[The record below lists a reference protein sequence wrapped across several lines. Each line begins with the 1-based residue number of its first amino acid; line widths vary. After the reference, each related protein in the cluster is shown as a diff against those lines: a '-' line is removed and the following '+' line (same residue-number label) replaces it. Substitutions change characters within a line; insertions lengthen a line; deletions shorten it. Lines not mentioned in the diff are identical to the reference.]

1 MRMNKNVATKEQNC
15 IIILP
20 KQRSTEVD
28 VAIEDIGNF
37 YRDGK
42 RLYSPF
48 ETINFLFF
56 FFLNFLFLLYFTL

>member
-48 ETINFLFF
+48 EIINFLFF
-56 FFLNFLFLLYFTL
+56 FF